1 MPLDLTSHHYS
12 RISAPTTTRLEVVLT
27 QIIGQPFITYASG
40 LAAFHALMIMLN
52 PERIFIDDVYH
63 RCQKVVDIMARL
75 TGLEKNSL
83 NQLERLGPRDVLYIE
98 TPADPTGEAYDLS
111 F

>member
-52 PERIFIDDVYH
+52 PKRIFIDDVYH
-63 RCQKVVDIMARL
+63 GCQKVVDIMARL